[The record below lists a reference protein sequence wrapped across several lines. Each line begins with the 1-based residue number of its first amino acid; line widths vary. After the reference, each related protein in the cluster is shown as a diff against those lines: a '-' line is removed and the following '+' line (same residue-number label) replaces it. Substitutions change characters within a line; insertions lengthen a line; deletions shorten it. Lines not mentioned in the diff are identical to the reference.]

1 MFSGTMIGDTITKIE
16 SKLQQSSAVNPESRQ
31 ELLDLLAQLKTEIGA
46 LAQSDAQ
53 QARTIAGHT
62 EFSTREAI
70 SGQKNPELLQR
81 SLNELSASVEGFET
95 SHPRLVEVVNRIA
108 TTLSNLGI

>member
-1 MFSGTMIGDTITKIE
+1 MIRDTITKIE
-16 SKLQQSSAVNPESRQ
+16 AKLEQSSAVSPESRQ
-31 ELLDLLAQLKTEIGA
+31 ELLDLLAKLKTEIGA
-46 LAQSDAQ
+46 LAESDAQ
-53 QARTIAGHT
+53 QAETIAGHT

-70 SGQKNPELLQR
+70 STEKDPELLQR
-81 SLNELSASVEGFET
+81 SLNDLSASVEGFES